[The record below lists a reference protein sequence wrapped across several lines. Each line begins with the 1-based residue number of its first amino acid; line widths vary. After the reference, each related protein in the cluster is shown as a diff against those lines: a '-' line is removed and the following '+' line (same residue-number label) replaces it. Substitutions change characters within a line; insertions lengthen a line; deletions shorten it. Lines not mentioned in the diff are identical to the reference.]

1 MPDTSGFSEILS
13 EKVPVPKV
21 FNGPLKTVLASDELF
36 LKNSLPNI
44 NDGNVLKVVASSFN
58 FSSTTALHSAAGM
71 PVNQFAFICAL
82 NGSLSFF
89 NNVWSKTKVDFNL
102 FGLMDSI
109 LNDFS
114 KVFAPALILILQ
126 VPV

>member
-1 MPDTSGFSEILS
+1 MPETSGFSDILR
-13 EKVPVPKV
+13 EKAPVPKV
-21 FNGPLKTVLASDELF
+21 LNGPLNTILDSVDLF

-58 FSSTTALHSAAGM
+58 FSSTTALYSAAGI

-82 NGSLSFF
+82 NGSRSFF

-102 FGLMDSI
+102 LGLIDSI

-114 KVFAPALILILQ
+114 KVLAPALILILQ

>member
-1 MPDTSGFSEILS
+1 MPETSGFSEILS

-21 FNGPLKTVLASDELF
+21 LNGPLKTVLASDELF

-58 FSSTTALHSAAGM
+58 FSSTTALHSEAGM

-89 NNVWSKTKVDFNL
+89 NNILSKTKVDFNL
-102 FGLMDSI
+102 FGLIDSI

-114 KVFAPALILILQ
+114 KVFAPALMLILQ